1 MVYFCVVK
9 GLEEPTKLVVLL
21 QGEQSLLSLAISFF
35 FFFLQAIKRF
45 FLVLLSVLM
54 QHVFYRQQVVL
65 SLALITEGIH

>member
-35 FFFLQAIKRF
+35 FFFFASYQEVF
-45 FLVLLSVLM
+45 SCSLVSINAACIL
-54 QHVFYRQQVVL
+54 
-65 SLALITEGIH
+65 